1 MTGFTR
7 KDFLRFST
15 ATAAAVSAGLGN
27 ATGAQAASAAMAQGA
42 PGAARRTLIKNA
54 SLLTM
59 DPTLGEVAKG
69 DVLIEGG
76 KIAAIGPNL
85 SASDATVMDATGM
98 ILMPGMNDGH
108 RHVWECIE
116 AGRLVKTHPAGYSTY
131 QSWKMKV
138 MACLTPEDHYM
149 ANYIGG
155 LQCVD
160 SGVTGVLDYAHGQQD
175 APRALAAAKGL
186 KDSGVSGWFA
196 YQDSHTITYGPGDTV
211 SLADAAAM
219 REEYTT
225 DAHWAT
231 IAAVQEQVLSDTSHP
246 LQMGVAMSNSSY
258 GKPLDLIREKEIGRA
273 RAMGIKL
280 IAAHTGK
287 PKKEWPAGTLGH
299 RGSGIEDLY
308 EAGLLGED
316 YHGSHGAQ
324 ITDEEFAIMARVG
337 ARHCSSAV
345 GEFPYRAAGN
355 GLSSHW
361 RARRA
366 GVKTGIG
373 IDVGVALTEEYFEH
387 VRGAFWSMYLSDE
400 GGVEAAKYKSEDV
413 LDYATRLGARGL
425 TGKDE
430 TGVIAVGK
438 RADLVLLRTD
448 RFNFPHIGGLADRVV
463 NFANMVD
470 IDSVWVAGR
479 MLKHEGQMVGVD
491 WKRLKQ
497 QMIDI
502 QTRVWAQAE
511 TITFT

>member
-1 MTGFTR
+1 MQGFTR
-7 KDFLRFST
+7 KDFLSFSAAVT
-15 ATAAAVSAGLGN
+15 AAVSTGLGN
-27 ATGAQAASAAMAQGA
+27 ATGAQAAATRQTRTTPRRYVIKGA
-42 PGAARRTLIKNA
+42 D
-54 SLLTM
+54 LLTM
-59 DPTLGEVAKG
+59 DPALGEMTAT
-69 DVLIEGG
+69 DVLIENGR
-76 KIAAIGPNL
+76 IAAIQPGI
-85 SASDATVMDATGM
+85 SASDAVVVDGTGK

-116 AGRLVKTHPAGYSTY
+116 AGRLVKTEPARYGTY

-155 LQCVD
+155 LQCID

-175 APRALAAAKGL
+175 EARALAAARGL
-186 KDSGVSGWFA
+186 KDSGVAGWFA

-211 SLADAAAM
+211 SLAEAAAM

-225 DAHWAT
+225 DRHWRT
-231 IAAVQEQVLSDTSHP
+231 IEKVMSDVLSDASAP

-258 GKPLDLIREKEIGRA
+258 GKPLDVIRDKEIGRA
-273 RAMGIKL
+273 RALGLKM
-280 IAAHTGK
+280 IAHHAGLPST
-287 PKKEWPAGTLGH
+287 PYPAGTYGH
-299 RGSGIEDLY
+299 RGSGILDLY
-308 EAGLLGED
+308 EADLLGPE

-324 ITDEEFAIMARVG
+324 ITDDEFAIMARVG
-337 ARHCSSAV
+337 AMHCASAV
-345 GEFPYRAAGN
+345 GEFPYRAAGR

-366 GVKTGIG
+366 GVATGIG

-400 GGVEAAKYKSEDV
+400 GAAEAAKYKSEDV
-413 LDYATRLGARGL
+413 LDYATRLGARGIRHGDVAGAI
-425 TGKDE
+425 T
-430 TGVIAVGK
+430 VGK
-438 RADLVLLRTD
+438 RADLVLLDTD

-463 NFANMVD
+463 NFARMSD

-479 MLKHEGQMVGVD
+479 MLKHDGQMIGVD
-491 WKRLKQ
+491 WTRLKQ

-502 QTRVWAQAE
+502 QTRVWSQAE
-511 TITFT
+511 TITFI

>member
-1 MTGFTR
+1 MNGFTR
-7 KDFLRFST
+7 KDFLRFSAAT
-15 ATAAAVSAGLGN
+15 TAAAAAGLGN
-27 ATGAQAASAAMAQGA
+27 ATAAQAAALPRSTAE
-42 PGAARRTLIKNA
+42 ARRTLIKGA

-59 DPTLGEVAKG
+59 EPTLGEVASA
-69 DVLIEGG
+69 DVLIENGI
-76 KIAAIGPNL
+76 IAAIGPNL
-85 SASDATVMDATGM
+85 AASDAVVIEAAEM

-138 MACLTPEDHYM
+138 MACFTPEDHYM

-155 LQCVD
+155 LQCID

-175 APRALAAAKGL
+175 QARALAAARGL
-186 KDSGVSGWFA
+186 KESGVSGWFA
-196 YQDSHTITYGPGDTV
+196 YQDSHTITYGPGDTLP
-211 SLADAAAM
+211 LAHAAAM

-231 IAAVQEQVLSDTSHP
+231 IAAVQEQILSDTSHP

-258 GKPLDLIREKEIGRA
+258 GKPLELIRDKEIGRA
-273 RAMGIKL
+273 RAMGIKM

-287 PKKEWPAGTLGH
+287 PKVEWPAGTLGH
-299 RGSGIEDLY
+299 RGSGIQDLY

-316 YHGSHGAQ
+316 YHGSHGAL

-337 ARHCSSAV
+337 AKHCASAV

-366 GVKTGIG
+366 GVATGIG

-387 VRGAFWSMYLSDE
+387 VRGSFWSMYLSDE
-400 GGVEAAKYKSEDV
+400 GAAEAATYKSEDV
-413 LDYATRLGARGL
+413 LDYAIRLGARGL
-425 TGKDE
+425 GRGDVTG
-430 TGVIAVGK
+430 TIAVGK

-463 NFANMVD
+463 NFANMRD

-479 MLKHEGQMVGVD
+479 MLKHDGEMIGVD

-502 QTRVWAQAE
+502 QARVWAQAE

>member
-27 ATGAQAASAAMAQGA
+27 ATGTQAAASAQGA
-42 PGAARRTLIKNA
+42 PTTARRTLIKNA

-59 DPTLGEVAKG
+59 DAALGEVARS
-69 DVLIEGG
+69 DVLLETG
-76 KIAAIGPNL
+76 KIAAIGPDL
-85 SASDATVMDATGM
+85 SASDAIVIDATDM

-131 QSWKMKV
+131 QTWKMKV

-175 APRALAAAKGL
+175 APRALAAARGL

-196 YQDSHTITYGPGDTV
+196 YQDSHTITYGPGATLP
-211 SLADAAAM
+211 LAEAAAM

-231 IAAVQEQVLSDTSHP
+231 IAAVQEQVLSDASAP

-258 GKPLDLIREKEIGRA
+258 GKPLELIRDKEIGRA

-280 IAAHTGK
+280 VAAHAGK
-287 PKKEWPAGTLGH
+287 PKRAWPAGTLGH
-299 RGSGIEDLY
+299 RGSGIQDLY
-308 EAGLLGED
+308 EAGLLGEE

-400 GGVEAAKYKSEDV
+400 GGQEAAKYTSEDV

-425 TGKDE
+425 TGKDD

-463 NFANMVD
+463 NFANMID